1 VASNTVTGVS
11 FCIGFDLKHAGMLS
25 LTVKHILA
33 SAAMHRPPKT
43 SGAGTTQP
51 AKLKLPWQAG
61 RPSLRRP
68 VRRVGAAS

>member
-1 VASNTVTGVS
+1 MTNSTLGDLS
-11 FCIGFDLKHAGMLS
+11 LCIGLVLER
-25 LTVKHILA
+25 TVAYSEAYLDQRRYA
-33 SAAMHRPPKT
+33 QAPKT